1 MKMIYVDCSM
11 GAAGDML
18 MSALLELREN
28 QEGFIQRMN
37 DLNIPGVKVSLSKA
51 VKCGITGLHVT
62 VKVKEEE
69 EKSVDIDHFH
79 GYVHRNIAEAHFY
92 TQEHRSELH
101 LHAQEHVDGGHIH
114 TQEHIEGE
122 HNHSHEH
129 IDGGNSHTHEHIDTG
144 NSHTHEH
151 IDTGHSHTHEHTDA
165 EHSHTHEHTGAEHSH
180 THEHTEAGHTHTH
193 EHIDAEHIHTHEHQ
207 EGLPIHSHT
216 GMEEI
221 KNIVNALNLSD
232 KVRSDVLEVYGL
244 IANAESQVHGVSVD
258 QIHFHEV
265 GSMDA
270 VTDIIG
276 VCMLMEELAPEQ
288 MIVSPIHVG
297 SGHVKCSHGIL
308 PVPAPATAYILQG
321 IPMYGGSIKGELC
334 TPTGAA
340 LLKHFATSFGD
351 MPVIKVSSIGRGM
364 GNKDFEVAN
373 CVIAYLGQT
382 QEVTSDVT
390 EISCNLDDMTPEAI
404 GFVQELL
411 FEKGALEVYTTP
423 IGMKKSRPGI
433 MLTCMCHPEQVDRMS
448 NLMLRHTTTLG
459 VRITQSRRVI
469 LERFQTIQ
477 ETELGTIRIKHAIG
491 ENIEKSKPE
500 YDDIA
505 KIAREN
511 NLTFAEVMDRIKD

>member
-18 MSALLELREN
+18 MSALLELRED

-37 DLNIPGVKVSLSKA
+37 ALNIPGVKASLSKV
-51 VKCGITGLHVT
+51 VKCGITGLHVS
-62 VKVKEEE
+62 VKVNEEE
-69 EKSVDIDHFH
+69 EESVDIDYLHDH
-79 GYVHRNIAEAHFY
+79 NHLEEQKEHSHDHREEPHVHTHDHNE
-92 TQEHRSELH
+92 
-101 LHAQEHVDGGHIH
+101 GPHIH
-114 TQEHIEGE
+114 TQDNNEGP
-122 HNHSHEH
+122 HFHTLDHS
-129 IDGGNSHTHEHIDTG
+129 DGPYVHTHDHSEELHV
-144 NSHTHEH
+144 HTQDHNE
-151 IDTGHSHTHEHTDA
+151 EP
-165 EHSHTHEHTGAEHSH
+165 
-180 THEHTEAGHTHTH
+180 
-193 EHIDAEHIHTHEHQ
+193 HIHTQDHNEEQHV
-207 EGLPIHSHT
+207 HSHT

-221 KNIVNALNLSD
+221 KNIVNGLNLSD
-232 KVRSDVLEVYGL
+232 KVRRDVLEVYGL
-244 IANAESQVHGVSVD
+244 IAEAESQVHGVSID

-270 VTDIIG
+270 ITDIIG
-276 VCMLMEELAPEQ
+276 VCLLMEELAPEQ

-340 LLKHFATSFGD
+340 LLKYFATGFGD

-373 CVIAYLGQT
+373 CVTVYLGQT
-382 QEVTSDVT
+382 QEIASDIT

-411 FEKGALEVYTTP
+411 FEKGALDVYTTP
-423 IGMKKSRPGI
+423 IGMKKSRPGT
-433 MLTCMCHPEQVDRMS
+433 MLTCMCYPEQVDRMS

-459 VRITQSRRVI
+459 VRITQSRRII
-469 LERFQTIQ
+469 LERFQTAQ

-491 ENIEKSKPE
+491 ENIEKTKPE

-511 NLTFAEVMDRIKD
+511 NLTFSEVLDRIKEFV